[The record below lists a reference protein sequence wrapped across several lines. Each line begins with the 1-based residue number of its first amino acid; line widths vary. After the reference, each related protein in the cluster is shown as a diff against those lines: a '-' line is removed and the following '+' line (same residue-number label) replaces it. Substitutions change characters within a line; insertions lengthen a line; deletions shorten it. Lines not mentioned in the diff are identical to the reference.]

1 MCDRLVSEASPT
13 FAAMAGEMYEVNG
26 QMKWG
31 PASSCPAELTGQN
44 IQLKCKEGDV
54 FELPSEAACLSNRV
68 RSLVSEGQQEIE
80 FPIKKTV
87 MAKVI
92 EYLKH
97 HKENAVSEI
106 RTPLVSDNLQ
116 DCGATRWDSSYANVD
131 KEMLF
136 ELSAASSFM
145 DIPSLFFLLSVKSA
159 LQTQNKSADK
169 LRKEY
174 GMANDMPAAEESELR
189 REYAA
194 SRKAKG
200 AVPDTDLSQLA
211 GSAITQHGIN
221 AAAKRCG
228 MKELADADAES
239 LSPVA
244 AKSWRNAMWRA
255 AVLEDW
261 KLLASSPPEVKAD
274 RDLIRGAIMS
284 SQGEALKYAA
294 AELQAD
300 EKTVL
305 DATAYFG
312 KAFADASSSLRGSRD
327 FVLKAVAAHGMAL
340 SAASDSLRNDKSL
353 LLEAA
358 KAGSGSAIQ
367 GAPPALRSD
376 RSLIKDM
383 ATDDAAAYK
392 YASEDILDD
401 RDFALAMA
409 KCNGKTLKYMLP
421 KFKAD
426 IEIVRAAVTRD
437 PSAAIHA
444 HASRRAEMGMIESI
458 TGEAQMKEEYEN
470 QVKAAQEMASE
481 TTTLAIGG
489 PHHLPL
495 QVVTGLKQSN
505 TCMKLCKTVSF
516 SAMSTMMG
524 NMGQGNY
531 VAANAYLDK
540 LPGYQRP
547 TIDCVA
553 LMWGAVG
560 HIGMRFKAFASA
572 DVLNSTPEALLS
584 IGDASKVLNITCCK
598 QDPPEWYAAGHFD
611 EFTRAAVLTP
621 TAGQIGATQPSL
633 MPVSAE
639 VVADWD
645 ELAAARDKEALK
657 DLPSVDRRPI
667 PENLSHIEQEDIYNA
682 PLGGW
687 PNLMNDLPAQ
697 PDLELEEGTKVR
709 LTGLRAKN
717 GLTGTLMRK
726 FADGKWKVK
735 LDDGSGS
742 ALLRVDFFQAIAPPA
757 SAPAQP
763 VPAKPSDYGAQY
775 TAEEIRRLNIEER
788 RAKLKEKIESRKTSN
803 TSNTVGL
810 EMQKSVA
817 DSKKRQQF
825 YIAGTWQDWA
835 LQDMTWSDDSSCY
848 KASVQVGSSGC
859 ESFQILLDKSWNAC
873 LHAGKRPAGQG
884 GAEVKGPDPK
894 WRCEGLN
901 FNLPSAEPGATYEI
915 RLSLDSRGA
924 AHRVEWSQAAG
935 KRRLGSAALRADVST
950 TPPASADESPNS
962 ASDGEAK
969 VA

>member
-1 MCDRLVSEASPT
+1 
-13 FAAMAGEMYEVNG
+13 MAGEMYEVNG

-31 PASSCPAELTGQN
+31 PASGCPTELIGKTV
-44 IQLKCKEGDV
+44 QLKCKEGDV

-80 FPIKKTV
+80 FPIKKPV
-87 MAKVI
+87 MAKVVD
-92 EYLKH
+92 YLKH
-97 HKENAVSEI
+97 HKDNAVSEI

-116 DCGATRWDSSYANVD
+116 DCGATRWDASYANVD

-174 GMANDMPAAEESELR
+174 GMANDLPAAEEAELR

-194 SRKAKG
+194 SRRAKG
-200 AVPDTDLSQLA
+200 AAPDTDLSQLA

-221 AAAKRCG
+221 AAAKRFRLN
-228 MKELADADAES
+228 ELADANAD
-239 LSPVA
+239 SPSAVTV
-244 AKSWRNAMWRA
+244 KSWRHAMWRA

-261 KLLASSPPEVKAD
+261 KLLASAPPEVKGD

-294 AELQAD
+294 AELQED

-312 KAFADASSSLRGSRD
+312 KAFADAASSLRGSRD

-358 KAGSGSAIQ
+358 KAGCGSAIQ
-367 GAPPALRSD
+367 GASPALRSD

-383 ATDDAAAYK
+383 ATDDAEAYK
-392 YASEDILDD
+392 YASEDLLADW
-401 RDFALAMA
+401 DFALAMA

-426 IEIVRAAVTRD
+426 PEIVRAAVTRD

-458 TGEAQMKEEYEN
+458 AGEAQMKEEYEN
-470 QVKAAQEMASE
+470 QVKAAQDMASG

-489 PHHLPL
+489 PTHLPL
-495 QVVTGLKQSN
+495 QLAAGMKNQQY
-505 TCMKLCKTVSF
+505 TCMKLQKTVVF

-540 LPGYQRP
+540 VPGYQRP

-572 DVLNSTPEALLS
+572 DVLNATPEALLS
-584 IGDASKVLNITCCK
+584 IGDASKVLNVTCCK
-598 QDPPEWYAAGHFD
+598 MDPPEWYSAGHFD
-611 EFTRAAVLTP
+611 EFTRSQVLTP
-621 TAGQIGATQPSL
+621 TAGQLKLPAIGAAA
-633 MPVSAE
+633 AE
-639 VVADWD
+639 VLADWD

-657 DLPSVDRRPI
+657 DLPTVDRRPI

-687 PNLMNDLPAQ
+687 PNLMNDLPAR

-742 ALLRVDFFQAIAPPA
+742 ALLRVDFFEAIAPPA
-757 SAPAQP
+757 GAPAQP

-775 TAEEIRRLNIEER
+775 TAEEVRRLNIEER
-788 RAKLKEKIESRKTSN
+788 RAKLKEKIESRKTVNASN
-803 TSNTVGL
+803 VVGL
-810 EMQKSVA
+810 ETQRSAGDAKN
-817 DSKKRQQF
+817 RQQF
-825 YIAGTWQDWA
+825 FIAGTWQDWT
-835 LQDMTWSDDSSCY
+835 LQDMIWSDDSSCY
-848 KASVQVGSSGC
+848 KTLVQVGSSGC

-873 LHAGKRPAGQG
+873 LHAGNRPVGQG

-901 FNLPSAEPGATYEI
+901 FILPSAEPGSTYEI
-915 RLSLDSRGA
+915 RLSLNSRGA
-924 AHRVEWSQAAG
+924 AHRVEWSQATG
-935 KRRLGSAALRADVST
+935 KRRSGSAALREDVST
-950 TPPASADESPNS
+950 TPPLSADESPGCV
-962 ASDGEAK
+962 SDGEAR